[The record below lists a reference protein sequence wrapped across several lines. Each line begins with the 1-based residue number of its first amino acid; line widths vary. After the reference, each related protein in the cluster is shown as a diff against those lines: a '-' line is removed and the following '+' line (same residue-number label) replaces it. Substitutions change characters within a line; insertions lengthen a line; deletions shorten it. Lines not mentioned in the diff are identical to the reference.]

1 MMNLN
6 LYMQKY
12 HYVNTVIYNAKV
24 RKNTRKTH
32 TPLHLFF
39 IVISLMLPSI
49 AFFTTCC
56 SLSIIS
62 SAFRIGPCTQD
73 IYTLGEL
80 DSDNNGIE
88 MGNNLRIA

>member
-1 MMNLN
+1 
-6 LYMQKY
+6 MQKY
-12 HYVNTVIYNAKV
+12 GIYNAKV

-32 TPLHLFF
+32 TPLYLFF
-39 IVISLMLPSI
+39 IVISLMSPST
-49 AFFTTCC
+49 AFFTC

-62 SAFRIGPCTQD
+62 SAFRIGPCTQE